1 MPELTDK
8 EEQFSQLED
17 VLQSPVVM
25 LQLADSEST
34 ILKARQLLKTSERC
48 CIIAN
53 TSTSNQKLKTIK
65 TLYHSMAALKK
76 IQQEFS
82 HEDPL
87 TNANLV
93 GIYPSLD
100 YPACVYELHTSADLY
115 VSANILPYDQSNL
128 ARMIRYVVAKLLGA
142 NPAIGGLGLI
152 LSRE

>member
-1 MPELTDK
+1 MPDHTAK

-25 LQLADSEST
+25 LQLADSAAT
-34 ILKARQLLKTSERC
+34 TLKVRQLLQASKRC
-48 CIIAN
+48 CIITN
-53 TSTSNQKLKTIK
+53 TSTSNRKLKNIK
-65 TLYHSMAALKK
+65 TLYHSLATLNKL
-76 IQQEFS
+76 QQDFS

-100 YPACVYELHTSADLY
+100 YPACVYELNTSADLY
-115 VSANILPYDQSNL
+115 VSANILPYDHSNL
-128 ARMIRYVVAKLLGA
+128 ARMIRNVVAKLLGA